1 MQKVIM
7 TKNKP
12 QHEAKLY
19 HTLDKKRVQC
29 DLCAHGCR
37 IAEGK
42 RGLCGV
48 RQNIGGKLYTLNYGK
63 AIAANLDPIEKKP
76 LYHFLPGT
84 EIFSVAAAGC
94 NFRCKFCQNWQI
106 SQITKGKDGRII
118 GENLPPE
125 QIVDLALEY
134 QVQSIA
140 YTYTEPTIFFE
151 YAMDTAQL
159 AHKQG
164 LKNVFVTNGYQTPAA
179 IEQMSGLIDAA
190 NIDLKAF
197 TDDYY
202 RRVCG
207 ASLQPVLDSIQNMY
221 NKGIWIELTTL
232 VIPGENDSKEELQQI
247 AEFIAGID
255 KNIPWHISRFFPQYK
270 MTQIEMTPLAT
281 MEMAYK
287 LGKEAGLNYVYLGN
301 VAEESYSN
309 TSCPNGHV
317 VIKRHGYLV
326 ENLLEQGACPE
337 CGAEV
342 AGVFE

>member
-1 MQKVIM
+1 MN
-7 TKNKP
+7 KNKP
-12 QHEAKLY
+12 KHEAKLY
-19 HTLDKKRVQC
+19 HSLDKNRVQC

-48 RQNIGGKLYTLNYGK
+48 RQNIEGKLYTLNYGK

-94 NFRCKFCQNWQI
+94 NFRCEFCQNWQI
-106 SQITKGKDGRII
+106 SQITKGKEGKVI

-125 QIVDLALEY
+125 QIVNLALEHR
-134 QVQSIA
+134 VQSIA

-151 YAMDTAQL
+151 YAADTAQL
-159 AHKQG
+159 AQQKN
-164 LKNVFVTNGYQTPAA
+164 LKNVFVTNGYQTSET

-197 TDDYY
+197 SDDYY

-207 ASLQPVLDSIQNMY
+207 ASLQPVLESIQNMY
-221 NKGIWIELTTL
+221 DKGIWIELTTL
-232 VIPGENDSKEELQQI
+232 VVPGENDSREELQQI
-247 AEFIAGID
+247 AEFIAEID
-255 KNIPWHISRFFPQYK
+255 QDIPWHISRFFPQYK
-270 MTQIEMTPLAT
+270 MNQTEMTPFKT
-281 MEMAYK
+281 MEMAYE
-287 LGKEAGLNYVYLGN
+287 LGKEAGLSHVYLGN
-301 VAEESYSN
+301 VAEESYDD
-309 TSCPNGHV
+309 TFCPNGHT
-317 VIKRHGYLV
+317 VIKRYGYLV